1 MVKVILVAATLWEHS
16 CFYLLY
22 FFLDLEQVSSDKFV
36 GFLFGENDEDFFL
49 VWQSL
54 SYKRSVCWFNRN
66 TKTEYTGVYII
77 PTPNCIE
84 DWSVILP
91 PYSKV
96 FFKHCLLSYFGILA
110 INLVGSYTFSKTLMN
125 VGYEKASSCH
135 DNWPTIH

>member
-66 TKTEYTGVYII
+66 TKTEYTGFILYQPPIVLKIEVLSSH
-77 PTPNCIE
+77 PTAKFFSSIACCL
-84 DWSVILP
+84 ILEYWLP
-91 PYSKV
+91 
-96 FFKHCLLSYFGILA
+96 I
-110 INLVGSYTFSKTLMN
+110 
-125 VGYEKASSCH
+125 
-135 DNWPTIH
+135 